1 MTIVYG
7 STVKVSIVS
16 VIMMDDRNN
25 CIFNSFSI
33 EHQANFWLLLQII
46 LLAYFVMVLVPQLFI
61 TRLGLI
67 KVTLKL
73 ACLGL
78 FLHTKKR
85 DLVMM

>member
-1 MTIVYG
+1 MSIVYG

-16 VIMMDDRNN
+16 VMDDRNN
-25 CIFNSFSI
+25 CIFNSSSI
-33 EHQANFWLLLQII
+33 EHQANIWLLLQII
-46 LLAYFVMVLVPQLFI
+46 LLVYFVMVLVPQLFI